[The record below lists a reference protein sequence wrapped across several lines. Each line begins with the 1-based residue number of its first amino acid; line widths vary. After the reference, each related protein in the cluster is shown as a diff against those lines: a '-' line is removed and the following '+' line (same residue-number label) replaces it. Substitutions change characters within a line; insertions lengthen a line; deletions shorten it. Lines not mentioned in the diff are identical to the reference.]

1 MMELASM
8 SKNTLSKIFICL
20 FIVIFM
26 SGCARDLSNSMY
38 VSDST
43 TNFTLEGQIVSVR
56 PVTVRDSDR
65 LQGNTTGLVT
75 GALVGGVAGSGIGGG
90 SGRVGGA
97 VGGAV
102 LGGLVGAAMQDSLS
116 TSKGLEYVVKVDISH
131 VKDNYY
137 EGNVAL
143 RNVIAT
149 ARVNGMLTVVQSE
162 KDPLQKGQKVYVV
175 FSDNRTRVI
184 PAQ

>member
-1 MMELASM
+1 M
-8 SKNTLSKIFICL
+8 SKNTFSKVFIAL
-20 FIVIFM
+20 FVVIFM

-56 PVTVRDSDR
+56 PVTVKDSDR

-90 SGRVGGA
+90 SGR

>member
-1 MMELASM
+1 MIRLTDM
-8 SKNTLSKIFICL
+8 SKNTFSKIFICL

-43 TNFTLEGQIVSVR
+43 TNFTLEGQIISVR
-56 PVTVRDSDR
+56 PVTIRDSDR
-65 LQGNTTGLVT
+65 LQDNTTGMAT

-90 SGRVGGA
+90 SGRAGGLIGGA
-97 VGGAV
+97 VI
-102 LGGLVGAAMQDSLS
+102 GGLVGAAMQDSLS
-116 TSKGLEYVVKVDISH
+116 TSKGLEYVIKVDISNI
-131 VKDNYY
+131 KDTYY
-137 EGNVAL
+137 EGNMAL

-149 ARVNGMLTVVQSE
+149 ARVNGMLTIAQSE
-162 KDPLQKGQKVYVV
+162 KDPLQKGQKVYVI

-184 PAQ
+184 PA

>member
-1 MMELASM
+1 L
-8 SKNTLSKIFICL
+8 SKNVFSKIFVVL
-20 FIVIFM
+20 FVVIFM

-38 VSDST
+38 ISDST
-43 TNFTLEGQIVSVR
+43 TNFTLEGQIVTVR
-56 PVTVRDSDR
+56 PVTIRDSDR
-65 LQGNTTGLVT
+65 LQGNTTGMAT
-75 GALVGGVAGSGIGGG
+75 GAVVGGVAGSGIGGD
-90 SGRVGGA
+90 SGRVGGLI
-97 VGGAV
+97 GGAV

-116 TSKGLEYVVKVDISH
+116 TSKGLEYVVKVDISNI
-131 VKDNYY
+131 KDTYY
-137 EGNVAL
+137 EGNMAL